1 MIFLI
6 EPIFFAKYKSDL
18 EIAKNINL
26 DMFAAQSMQKMQGF
40 GQPDKPEK
48 KYKVDEKGN
57 AKFEISGVLNSKRSF
72 LDMLFGYAPSM
83 TYPEIIESLQEIEN
97 DPSIKSLEVFFNTPG
112 GYSSGVDEVAVAF
125 QLFSKPKTAYV
136 GQQMASAGY
145 YLGSQF
151 DKIVATSEA
160 SQIGSIGTMVQYW
173 QSPEQYSFRSS
184 DAPKKNPDPTSEIG
198 KKFIVEQ
205 LDEIQSLFLQRV
217 SEGRNIS
224 IDKIKSDYGQGG
236 VFLAK
241 RALESGMI
249 DEIDTPKLKMTNA
262 PYVDPTIDPSQEP
275 LVSQKIYGNDK
286 FQTLPR
292 VQLSSNTLQLKPHN
306 IITTQKQSSPNK
318 GKIKENKKM
327 DINTLKSEYPEVFA
341 QASKIGEE
349 QEKNR
354 VAMFNNY
361 MEADPQN
368 EKLIAI
374 CKQAIVEGK
383 EFKSVEPQLL
393 VALRD
398 GKNQIAV
405 GNAPEIK
412 TSNVDPIQNN
422 QPANEPEKKYD
433 VKSVVSKFKE
443 AKAFKG
449 GF

>member
-6 EPIFFAKYKSDL
+6 ESIFFAKYKSDL
-18 EIAKNINL
+18 ESAKNINL

-48 KYKVDEKGN
+48 KYKVDDKGN

-173 QSPEQYSFRSS
+173 QSPEQFSFRSS
-184 DAPKKNPDPTSEIG
+184 DAPKKNPDPASEIG

-224 IDKIKSDYGQGG
+224 VDKIKSDYGQGG

-249 DEIDTPKLKMTNA
+249 DEIDTPKLKMTNV
-262 PYVDPTIDPSQEP
+262 PYVDPTVDPSQEP
-275 LVSQKIYGNDK
+275 LVSQIKIEKVKNKNDI
-286 FQTLPR
+286 
-292 VQLSSNTLQLKPHN
+292 NTVIKS
-306 IITTQKQSSPNK
+306 QSSPNK

-327 DINTLKSEYPEVFA
+327 DITTLKSEYPEVFA

-412 TSNVDPIQNN
+412 TSNVDPIQSN